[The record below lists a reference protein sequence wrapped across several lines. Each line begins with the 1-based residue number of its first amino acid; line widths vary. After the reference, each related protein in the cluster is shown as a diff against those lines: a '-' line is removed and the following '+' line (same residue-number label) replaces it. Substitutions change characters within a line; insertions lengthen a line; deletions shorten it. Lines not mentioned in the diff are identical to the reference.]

1 MFHNFSKPADIFPKD
16 SEVDVL
22 IGINS
27 LGDLV
32 EDLFIFQNP
41 LKFLERL
48 TAIDINFESRVLYDF
63 NRILFHINQANRS
76 QPLNI
81 FIATSVTIS

>member
-1 MFHNFSKPADIFPKD
+1 MLHNFSEPAGVFAKD
-16 SEVDVL
+16 SKVDVL

-32 EDLFIFQNP
+32 EDRFIFQNP
-41 LKFLERL
+41 LEFLECL

-81 FIATSVTIS
+81 FIATSMTMS